1 MLDVYRL
8 RLLRELDRRGTL
20 AAVARALSYSPSAIS
35 QQLSQLEAET
45 GVTLL
50 EPVGRGVRLTPLAR
64 LLVTR
69 TEVILERLE
78 EAEAELRAAATEVRG
93 TLRVA
98 SFQSVLFALIPS
110 VLTQLAERHPGLRLE
125 ITHEQAIPA
134 FDGLLAHEFDLVL
147 GEEYPGVAFPPVT
160 GARTQLL
167 ARDELFLVLPSHGPH
182 AVEVAVDRPF
192 RLADLARVPW
202 VLDPPETAP
211 GAWARNACREAGFEP
226 DVRYAGSDLLFE
238 ILLAERGHA
247 ASVIPGMLLSAV
259 PRPNARI
266 QRIPGRPHRRL
277 TTGVRAG
284 AAGQPAIRALREA
297 LRQAVREASAPE
309 VPDADLAARDP
320 GVVRAHPGAAVE
332 QFPGRV
338 EALRIGLFDRVYP
351 RSSLEA
357 SAAAA
362 FASLWVADEQW
373 TAADALGRK
382 LLVWLLVAE
391 GEDRGLDT
399 VLEAELG
406 EDAADVGLHRLLADR
421 QVFGDLAVAA
431 TLGDQPEHV
440 AFAGRERLQRIR
452 RRRSAQ
458 RPGEPGE
465 QLGAEAGGAGGGI
478 ADGADHV
485 VGRGGLQQVGGRA
498 GLHGPEQVLVFGGGG
513 EHDHSR
519 LARDVAA
526 DVTEGGKHGV
536 AVQSGHVEVEQQDVG
551 AGGGDD
557 V

>member
-1 MLDVYRL
+1 LINVWTGDGGAMLDVYRL

-64 LLVTR
+64 LLVTH

-110 VLTQLAERHPGLRLE
+110 VLTRLAERHPGLRLE

-167 ARDELFLVLPSHGPH
+167 ASDELFLVLPSHGPH
-182 AVEVAVDRPF
+182 AVDVSAGRPF
-192 RLADLARVPW
+192 RLADLAGVPW

-247 ASVIPGMLLSAV
+247 ASVIPGLLLSAV
-259 PRPNARI
+259 PRPAARI

-297 LRQAVREASAPE
+297 LRQAVGEASEPV
-309 VPDADLAARDP
+309 VPDADLTPQVRDD
-320 GVVRAHPGAAVE
+320 
-332 QFPGRV
+332 
-338 EALRIGLFDRVYP
+338 LR
-351 RSSLEA
+351 
-357 SAAAA
+357 
-362 FASLWVADEQW
+362 
-373 TAADALGRK
+373 
-382 LLVWLLVAE
+382 
-391 GEDRGLDT
+391 
-399 VLEAELG
+399 
-406 EDAADVGLHRLLADR
+406 
-421 QVFGDLAVAA
+421 
-431 TLGDQPEHV
+431 
-440 AFAGRERLQRIR
+440 
-452 RRRSAQ
+452 
-458 RPGEPGE
+458 
-465 QLGAEAGGAGGGI
+465 
-478 ADGADHV
+478 
-485 VGRGGLQQVGGRA
+485 
-498 GLHGPEQVLVFGGGG
+498 
-513 EHDHSR
+513 
-519 LARDVAA
+519 
-526 DVTEGGKHGV
+526 
-536 AVQSGHVEVEQQDVG
+536 
-551 AGGGDD
+551 
-557 V
+557 